1 MLRFDFS
8 FMFEP
13 NVKGGI
19 TEEEL
24 ERTKPL
30 VAAAVE
36 SVVKSKPGFVKVV
49 LDRSHMD
56 SIEDINQWVLS
67 FNNLVVIGIGGS
79 SLGAVA
85 IVNALTPPDWNYLS
99 KQERKGYLRIFFLEN
114 VDPDQTAAILDE
126 IDPRETLFVVI
137 SKSGSTAECL
147 AHYQIVRGL
156 LQIRGIKPSEHFV
169 FITDPRKGLLRKIAT
184 EEKIVALEIPPDLG
198 GRFSVL
204 SPVGLLPASAIGVDV
219 KALVDG
225 AREAYIKCSDL
236 KIESNPAAMIAL
248 CHYLHKQ
255 KGRTISVMMPYSNRL
270 YSLADWFR
278 QLWAESLG
286 KKFSLSGETVHEGL
300 TPIKALGVVDQH
312 SQLQLYMEG
321 PDDKTVTF
329 IEVERFDRDILIPS
343 IHNEED
349 ISYLGGK
356 RLADLL
362 RSELIGTERSLAA
375 NGRPSMRVVFPC
387 INAYDIGQYFMYYE
401 FATALLGQLLK
412 IDPYDQPGVELGK
425 RITYALMG
433 RKNYEQM
440 EFPEPSKKVVIN

>member
-19 TEEEL
+19 LEEEYDQA
-24 ERTKPL
+24 KPL
-30 VAAAVE
+30 LAKAVE
-36 SVVKSKPGFVKVV
+36 DVVKSRPGFVKVV
-49 LDRSHMD
+49 LDRGQMD
-56 SIEDINQWVLS
+56 AIEDINQWVLS
-67 FNNLVVIGIGGS
+67 FNNLVLIGIGGS

-85 IVNALTPPDWNYLS
+85 LVNALTPPDWNYLS

-114 VDPDQTAAILDE
+114 VDPDQTAAVLDE

-156 LQIRGIKPSEHFV
+156 LQIRGIKPSEHLVFV
-169 FITDPRKGLLRKIAT
+169 TDPKKGFLRRLAT
-184 EEKIVALEIPPDLG
+184 EEKIVSLEIPPDLG

-219 KALVDG
+219 KALIDG
-225 AREAYIKCSDL
+225 ARDAYVKCSD
-236 KIESNPAAMIAL
+236 IRVESNPAAMIAL

-255 KGRTISVMMPYSNRL
+255 KGRTINVMMPYSNRL

-286 KKFSLSGETVHEGL
+286 KKFSLSGEVVHEGL
-300 TPIKALGVVDQH
+300 TPVKALGVVDQH

-321 PDDKTVTF
+321 PDDKTITF
-329 IEVERFDRDILIPS
+329 IEVEKFDRDILVPS
-343 IHNEED
+343 IHTDEE
-349 ISYLGGK
+349 IGYLGGK
-356 RLADLL
+356 KLADLL
-362 RSELIGTERSLAA
+362 KSELIGTERSLAA
-375 NGRPSMRVVFPC
+375 NGRPSMRIIFPT
-387 INAYDIGQYFMYYE
+387 INAYDIGQFFMYYE

-425 RITYALMG
+425 RITYSLMG
-433 RKNYEQM
+433 RKNYEQI
-440 EFPEPSKKVVIN
+440 EFPEPLKKVVIN